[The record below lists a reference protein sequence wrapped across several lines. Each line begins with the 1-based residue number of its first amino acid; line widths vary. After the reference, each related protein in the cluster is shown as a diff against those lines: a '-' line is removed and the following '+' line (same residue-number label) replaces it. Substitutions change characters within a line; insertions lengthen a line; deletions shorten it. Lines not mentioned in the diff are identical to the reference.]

1 MTVRQQW
8 MVVAGIVAF
17 LALLLGAGT
26 YLMHDQ
32 LFPVEVGS
40 TAPDFEGRTVNGTN
54 QVRSMADYKGKVVV
68 LNVWA
73 TWCEPCKVEM
83 PSIEL
88 LHRVFSKTDLQVVAV
103 SIDDVVGADSVR
115 RYADNFA
122 LTFDI
127 LLDSLHRIDRD
138 YQVTGYPETFVIAR
152 DGTIR
157 KKWIGP
163 ANWVS
168 HDNVALIRDLLGLAD
183 STQVRVQP
191 ESAAQVQLNR

>member
-8 MVVAGIVAF
+8 MVVGAVVAF
-17 LALLLGAGT
+17 LVLLLGAGV
-26 YLMHDQ
+26 YAMHDQ

-40 TAPDFEGRTVNGTN
+40 TAPDFQARTVDGTN
-54 QVRSMADYKGKVVV
+54 RVRGRADYKGKVVV

-83 PSIEL
+83 PSFEL
-88 LHRVFSKTDLQVVAV
+88 LHRVFSKTDLQIVAV
-103 SIDDVVGADSVR
+103 SIDDAVGADSVR
-115 RYADNFA
+115 HYAHNFA
-122 LTFDI
+122 LTFDV

-157 KKWIGP
+157 RKWIGP

-168 HDNVALIRDLLGLAD
+168 RDNVALIRELLGVPDNA
-183 STQVRVQP
+183 RVGTP
-191 ESAAQVQLNR
+191 AESAAQVQLTR

>member
-8 MVVAGIVAF
+8 MVVGAVVAS
-17 LALLLGAGT
+17 LVLLVGAGS
-26 YLMHDQ
+26 YFMHDQ
-32 LFPVEVGS
+32 LFPIEVGS
-40 TAPDFEGRTVNGTN
+40 RAPAFRARTVDGSNRVATLE
-54 QVRSMADYKGKVVV
+54 DYRGRVVV

-83 PSIEL
+83 PSFEL
-88 LHRVFSKTDLQVVAV
+88 LHRVFSKTDLKVVAV
-103 SIDDVVGADSVR
+103 SIDDVVGADSVLT
-115 RYADNFA
+115 YARNFA
-122 LTFDI
+122 LTFDV
-127 LLDSLHRIDRD
+127 LLDSTHAIDRD

-168 HDNVALIRDLLGLAD
+168 RDNLALIRDLLGLPD
-183 STQVRVQP
+183 SLRAGTP
-191 ESAAQVQLNR
+191 AESAAQAQLRP